1 MSAARA
7 AARNKPVIVVKA
19 GRGPADTA
27 PTTSDSAALVSAD
40 MVFEAAIARA
50 GMLRVNTLQE
60 LFLAAQTL
68 SRFRTNN
75 SDSITILTNGGGL
88 GVMAADAAAH
98 AGVALCAGSDATRL
112 ALDALLPPKQSRRN
126 PVDIGG
132 DAPVLR
138 YEQVFSALAG
148 DPANGAVLFIHAPTA
163 LVSSA
168 DIARAL
174 VPLAQH
180 ESFVPARLL
189 ACWAG
194 DPSVQQARQIFQ
206 DAGIANFDT
215 PEEAVRA
222 FSMLASYRRNQTE
235 LTQAPPALLA
245 GLRPNTAAIKAVV
258 QTALD
263 NGRTR
268 LTELEVKAVLTA
280 CHIPVVQTL
289 QTGATAQA
297 AASAALAMGFPV
309 VLKILSDAISHR
321 SDVGG
326 VALNLQDAQE
336 VHTAAQTMLER
347 VQRQQPQACI
357 QGFAVQAMVRRPHA
371 QELIVGSA
379 IDAVFGPVI
388 LLGQGGTA
396 AEILSDRALALPPL
410 NLPLA
415 QALVSRTRVSRLL
428 AGWRDSP
435 AADQAALHQVL
446 IAVSQLLAEIPEI
459 AELDINPLIVNF
471 EGAIALDA
479 SIRLRADGPAG
490 AKNFAIQ
497 PYPEQLEETV
507 QWQGRELWLRPI
519 RPEDEDLH
527 MAFLQQLDP
536 QDIRMRVFYSK
547 RTMVRSELA
556 RLVQIDYA
564 REMAFVALAR
574 KSDGQL
580 QTLGVVRA
588 VADPD
593 NVDAEFGVIVRSDIK
608 GGGLGLLL
616 MQKMIA
622 YSRAHGT
629 QRLVATV
636 LDCNDR
642 MLKLARALGF
652 EEVAGNKS
660 GEGTREIFLR
670 LT

>member
-1 MSAARA
+1 
-7 AARNKPVIVVKA
+7 
-19 GRGPADTA
+19 
-27 PTTSDSAALVSAD
+27 VS
-40 MVFEAAIARA
+40 
-50 GMLRVNTLQE
+50 
-60 LFLAAQTL
+60 
-68 SRFRTNN
+68 
-75 SDSITILTNGGGL
+75 
-88 GVMAADAAAH
+88 H
-98 AGVALCAGSDATRL
+98 
-112 ALDALLPPKQSRRN
+112 
-126 PVDIGG
+126 
-132 DAPVLR
+132 
-138 YEQVFSALAG
+138 
-148 DPANGAVLFIHAPTA
+148 
-163 LVSSA
+163 
-168 DIARAL
+168 
-174 VPLAQH
+174 
-180 ESFVPARLL
+180 
-189 ACWAG
+189 
-194 DPSVQQARQIFQ
+194 
-206 DAGIANFDT
+206 
-215 PEEAVRA
+215 
-222 FSMLASYRRNQTE
+222 
-235 LTQAPPALLA
+235 
-245 GLRPNTAAIKAVV
+245 
-258 QTALD
+258 
-263 NGRTR
+263 
-268 LTELEVKAVLTA
+268 
-280 CHIPVVQTL
+280 
-289 QTGATAQA
+289 
-297 AASAALAMGFPV
+297 
-309 VLKILSDAISHR
+309 
-321 SDVGG
+321 
-326 VALNLQDAQE
+326 
-336 VHTAAQTMLER
+336 
-347 VQRQQPQACI
+347 
-357 QGFAVQAMVRRPHA
+357 
-371 QELIVGSA
+371 
-379 IDAVFGPVI
+379 
-388 LLGQGGTA
+388 
-396 AEILSDRALALPPL
+396 
-410 NLPLA
+410 
-415 QALVSRTRVSRLL
+415 LL

-435 AADQAALHQVL
+435 AADQTALHQVL

-507 QWQGRELWLRPI
+507 QWQGSELCLRPI

-574 KSDGQL
+574 TPDGQL

-636 LDCNDR
+636 LDCNER
-642 MLKLARALGF
+642 MLKLARTLGF

-660 GEGTREIFLR
+660 GDGTREIFLR